1 MYPAHIL
8 KHGINVSQ
16 FLYVQPSSVV
26 KYHFLVCVKQA
37 LAYSTV
43 TADTGGL
50 LCEAGTFHGKLQ
62 RPQSHKQLRH
72 CPYCH
77 LVVTFSLHWVQ
88 MNGKTGRTEDTSTAP
103 VDVT

>member
-1 MYPAHIL
+1 MYPQNSE
-8 KHGINVSQ
+8 HGISVSQ
-16 FLYVQPSSVV
+16 FLRVQLSSPACQTPLSGMCEAV
-26 KYHFLVCVKQA
+26 
-37 LAYSTV
+37 LAYSAV

-62 RPQSHKQLRH
+62 RPQSHTQDVVLT
-72 CPYCH
+72 CH

-88 MNGKTGRTEDTSTAP
+88 MNGTIQRTKATSTAH